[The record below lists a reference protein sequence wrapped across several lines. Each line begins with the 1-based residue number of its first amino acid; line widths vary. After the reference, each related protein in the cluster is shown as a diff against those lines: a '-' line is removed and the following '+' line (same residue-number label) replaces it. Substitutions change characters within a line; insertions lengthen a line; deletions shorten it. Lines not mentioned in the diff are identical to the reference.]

1 MATENPMRRFHVV
14 IPCAGSGSRVST
26 DSPKQYALLNAVPM
40 VVHTLRV
47 FQSVLG
53 LAQSVL
59 VVAPD
64 DSVMVD
70 VLRQWPQSEFFV
82 SHTGGA
88 TRAQSVLAGLNAL
101 IDKGVEPDEWV
112 LVHDAARCLLTPA
125 LVEKLLLACF
135 EDQVGGLLAL
145 PLPDTLKEES
155 HGRVGKTLDRSGKWL
170 AQTPQMFRLGM
181 LQQALVSAGPSVTD
195 EASAIEKA
203 GLSPLLVPSA
213 AFNFKVTYA
222 EDLQMAQA
230 ILSDR
235 YRSTHSPT

>member
-1 MATENPMRRFHVV
+1 MATEHPKRRFHVV
-14 IPCAGSGSRVST
+14 IPCAGNGSRVSK
-26 DSPKQYALLNAVPM
+26 DLPKQYALLNGVPM

-47 FQSVLG
+47 FQSVMG

-59 VVAPD
+59 VVAPE
-64 DSVMVD
+64 DSFMVD

-82 SHTGGA
+82 SHSGGA

-101 IDKGVEPDEWV
+101 IDIGVGLDEWV
-112 LVHDAARCLLTPA
+112 LVHDAARCLLTPS

-135 EDQVGGLLAL
+135 EDKVGGLLAL
-145 PLPDTLKEES
+145 PLPDTLKEEN
-155 HGRVGKTLDRSGKWL
+155 HGRVGLTLDRSGKWL

-181 LQQALVSAGPSVTD
+181 LRQALVSAGQSVTD
-195 EASAIEKA
+195 EASAMELN
-203 GLSPLLVPSA
+203 GLSPLLVSSA
-213 AFNFKVTYA
+213 AFNFKVTFA

-235 YRSTHSPT
+235 SRSTILPT